1 MARKTFIQL
10 SLVSIAV
17 FTAGTTASAFV
28 APQHNLTTSAM
39 NSLLA
44 KGEKTLRPNTVS
56 LNKKSFDSRFGAG
69 TKVEVDAHS
78 GAVRLITGDLSGS
91 SLPSTAVASDFI
103 DVATNW
109 IISHSDILQVSLD
122 DVVINSDATLIG
134 DNVQFISF
142 KVVRDSIPVFDASI
156 NFRFKF
162 GKLVQIQT
170 STFGEALDDGRS
182 DFVSATDAIERI
194 ASAATIQERGQA
206 FRVVSTATGYKLV
219 RVNMALVTGD
229 GEKLDVQTEA
239 GSGEIFE
246 VRDTRHYAAN
256 KAHGAVYPRTY
267 YQSTLVDVPMSEMT
281 IANAGTSAID
291 GTFTA
296 TGSVDPSIA
305 GVKGLRINTKTST
318 GVLISKAA
326 TKVGDAWDL
335 DLNVTAE
342 KDVAQTHTY
351 YHVNAII
358 QKAKRFID
366 VAWMKNVVVTA
377 NVNLGQTCNAYWDG
391 STLNFFSAGGGCG
404 NTGLISDV
412 MSHEWGHGLDA
423 NTGGIADGAYSE
435 GFGDILSMIMTN
447 DSRLGPGFKT
457 NGGVVRDMAPD
468 KIYPTDRGEVHAEGL
483 IIGGTFWDL
492 LTSLT
497 AKHGVAIA
505 NEIVSDIAFKTVM
518 TASKYTDV
526 YAAALVV
533 NDNDSDTNTRSPDFC
548 EINAAFTLHGLA
560 VKGAGCP

>member
-109 IISHSDILQVSLD
+109 IISYSDILQVSLD

-206 FRVVSTATGYKLV
+206 FRVVSTATG
-219 RVNMALVTGD
+219 
-229 GEKLDVQTEA
+229 
-239 GSGEIFE
+239 
-246 VRDTRHYAAN
+246 
-256 KAHGAVYPRTY
+256 
-267 YQSTLVDVPMSEMT
+267 
-281 IANAGTSAID
+281 
-291 GTFTA
+291 
-296 TGSVDPSIA
+296 
-305 GVKGLRINTKTST
+305 
-318 GVLISKAA
+318 
-326 TKVGDAWDL
+326 
-335 DLNVTAE
+335 
-342 KDVAQTHTY
+342 
-351 YHVNAII
+351 
-358 QKAKRFID
+358 
-366 VAWMKNVVVTA
+366 
-377 NVNLGQTCNAYWDG
+377 
-391 STLNFFSAGGGCG
+391 
-404 NTGLISDV
+404 
-412 MSHEWGHGLDA
+412 
-423 NTGGIADGAYSE
+423 
-435 GFGDILSMIMTN
+435 
-447 DSRLGPGFKT
+447 
-457 NGGVVRDMAPD
+457 
-468 KIYPTDRGEVHAEGL
+468 
-483 IIGGTFWDL
+483 
-492 LTSLT
+492 
-497 AKHGVAIA
+497 
-505 NEIVSDIAFKTVM
+505 
-518 TASKYTDV
+518 
-526 YAAALVV
+526 
-533 NDNDSDTNTRSPDFC
+533 
-548 EINAAFTLHGLA
+548 
-560 VKGAGCP
+560 